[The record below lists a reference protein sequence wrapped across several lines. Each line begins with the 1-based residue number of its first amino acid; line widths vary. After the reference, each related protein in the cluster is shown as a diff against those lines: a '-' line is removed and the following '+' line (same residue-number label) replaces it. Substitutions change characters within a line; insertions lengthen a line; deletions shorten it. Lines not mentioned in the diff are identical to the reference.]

1 MWARNVVSVLAF
13 SALALA
19 LPSQN
24 CEHKVKETIV
34 PPRGWTIFGPAPPD
48 HLIKLRIGLPQSNFD
63 LLEEHLY
70 AISDPYHDRY
80 GAHLT
85 TEEIHEL
92 VAPHPDSVG
101 AVENWLASH
110 AIADTD
116 ITRSAAGDWLTV
128 TLPVNLVE
136 KMLDTK
142 YHIWHKNG
150 EYIVRTTSYSL
161 PKNVHDHVE
170 LVQPTT
176 MFGTFRKLKST
187 IHSVSP
193 ITSQAESQK
202 NQPFFDS
209 TTGLTVDASCNT
221 TITITCLQQIYNAVG
236 YTPSANV
243 GNSIGIAAYL
253 EDFANRAD
261 LQTFFEDQVPA
272 AAAANATYQFISV
285 KDGLD
290 SQDPAQAGAESALD
304 TQFAFGLTFPVASTF
319 FSTGG
324 RPPFIPSEGT
334 PTDTN
339 EPYTDW
345 LDFVL
350 SHPSPP
356 LSISTSYGDEEQTV
370 PESFAKRACAEFAQ
384 LVFMPSYGSSLII
397 YLFLCADGGVG
408 DGDPDPE
415 TTECITND
423 GLNRVISFLG
433 GFPASCPFVTAVG
446 GTILF
451 PEQGVDF
458 SGGGYCYFIDAAV
471 QAFLDKLPPG
481 TYSGLFNPNGR
492 AFPDV
497 SAQSDFFRIF
507 IAGQPFHIGGTSASS
522 PAFAGFVALLND
534 ARLRKGLPS
543 LGFLN
548 PLFYSKAA
556 AGFNDI
562 TVGNNPGCG
571 TPGFN
576 VRTRFEL
583 SLLAN
588 SFLTGLGTPNFGK
601 LVKLVT

>member
-1 MWARNVVSVLAF
+1 MAHTHSSRRSTMWARNVVSVLAF
-13 SALALA
+13 FALALA

-34 PPRGWTIFGPAPPD
+34 PPRGWTIFGSAPPD

-85 TEEIHEL
+85 TKEIHEL

-110 AIADTD
+110 GIADND
-116 ITRSAAGDWLTV
+116 ITRSSAGDWLTV

-176 MFGTFRKLKST
+176 MFGTFKKLKST

-202 NQPFFDS
+202 SQPFFDS

-272 AAAANATYQFISV
+272 AAAANATFQFISV

-290 SQDPAQAGAESALD
+290 SQDPDQAGAESALD

-324 RPPFIPSEGT
+324 RPPFIPSVGT

-350 SHPSPP
+350 SHPNPP

-370 PESFAKRACAEFAQ
+370 PESFAKRACSEFAQ
-384 LVFMPSYGSSLII
+384 LGARGVSLMFSSG
-397 YLFLCADGGVG
+397 DGGVG

-423 GLNRVISFLG
+423 GLNRTQFIP

-458 SGGGYCYFIDAAV
+458 SGGGFSNYFERPSYQDAAV
-471 QAFLDKLPPG
+471 QAFLDKLAPG

-576 VRTRFEL
+576 ATEGWDAV
-583 SLLAN
+583 
-588 SFLTGLGTPNFGK
+588 TGLGT
-601 LVKLVT
+601 